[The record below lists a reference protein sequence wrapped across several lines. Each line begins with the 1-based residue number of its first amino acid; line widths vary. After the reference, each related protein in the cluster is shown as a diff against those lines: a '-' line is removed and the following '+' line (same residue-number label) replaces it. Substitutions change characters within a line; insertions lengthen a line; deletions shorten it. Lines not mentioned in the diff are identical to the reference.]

1 MKRSA
6 TVTFTLWLICL
17 AGNSIAQI
25 SATPAP
31 RAANPAIVTINFNA
45 AVLATAEAQRD
56 LGALQT
62 KFTPKEAQLQKLNDA
77 IEAVKKQLSD
87 GTLKLSDSERN
98 AKDQDLINKEKQLQ
112 REAEDLR
119 NDSQADSQQV
129 FQRIGQKL
137 FGLLQ
142 EYSQQHG
149 YSVVIERGTD
159 AAPIV
164 WYAAANVDITERLAK
179 AYDLKFGT
187 ASSNLPDNPSAGS
200 HAAESKPRKPAPQ

>member
-6 TVTFTLWLICL
+6 TFTFALWLCCM
-17 AGNSIAQI
+17 AGNSIAQN
-25 SATPAP
+25 SATSAP
-31 RAANPAIVTINFNA
+31 RSSNPAIAVINFNA
-45 AVLATAEAQRD
+45 AVLATAEAKRD

-62 KFTPKEAQLQKLNDA
+62 KFAPKEAQLQKLNDA
-77 IEAVKKQLSD
+77 IEVVKRQLNDGAVKL
-87 GTLKLSDSERN
+87 GDSERI
-98 AKDQDLINKEKQLQ
+98 AKEQDLNNKEKQLQ
-112 REAEDLR
+112 REAEDFR

-149 YSVVIERGTD
+149 YSAVIERGTD
-159 AAPIV
+159 AAPVV
-164 WYAAANVDITERLAK
+164 WYAAANTDITERIAK

-187 ASSNLPDNPSAGS
+187 ASSSLPDNPSEGLGVNTS
-200 HAAESKPRKPAPQ
+200 PKSRF